1 MICLSSDESSFYVGY
16 SFSGV
21 VEKYMVAT
29 GMLVCSAPC
38 HQGDVHTLAL
48 LQPDLLCTSGSDG
61 QVCSDVISAKDDEDY
76 VINLAFIC
84 LLVGLFVNGIRL
96 HKKVIGKLS

>member
-1 MICLSSDESSFYVGY
+1 MMGSALRLSSDESSFYVGY

-61 QVCSDVISAKDDEDY
+61 QVCSV
-76 VINLAFIC
+76 VTM
-84 LLVGLFVNGIRL
+84 
-96 HKKVIGKLS
+96 